1 MNCWHCNTELKWEND
16 YDIDDEN
23 DHFCMETQLSC
34 PECGAFVSVYLPKQ
48 TTED

>member
-1 MNCWHCNTELKWEND
+1 MLNL
-16 YDIDDEN
+16 DDEN